1 MSLYDEAHMATE
13 DMIPKSLTRGEGS
26 TDRLGTR
33 RCRRGAFSRRA
44 SFPSAIYRG
53 RMLSGEEVSYF
64 AMTNARYPYRPFGI
78 RQADRLFHAYVIGRT
93 GTGKTT
99 LLETLA
105 TQDMTRGRG
114 VAVIDPH
121 GDLAERLVAQ
131 VPPWRERDLVYLNAP
146 DLFQSYGYNPLRRVR
161 QDRIP
166 LAASGLME
174 AFKKLWDDAWG
185 PRMEHVLRNALYAL
199 IEFGEATLPD
209 ILRLLTDR
217 SFQRGVLAQ
226 VKNDQVRAFW
236 TKEFPQ
242 YNPRYR
248 QESIAPI
255 QNKVGA
261 FLADPRLYRMFTN
274 PPVDLH
280 FRQIMDEGKILI
292 VNLAKGRLGEDS
304 ANLLGALLVTTMG
317 LAALSRAD
325 VAEHLRPDY
334 YILIDEFQSFT
345 TLSVANMVSELR
357 KFRVGLVLAHQHLYQ
372 LEPAVRHAVL
382 GNVGTLTSFRIGP
395 EDAHMLAREFE
406 PVFAPHDLM
415 SLANHDIYLKLM
427 IDGTPSRPF
436 SARTLHPEMLL
447 R

>member
-1 MSLYDEAHMATE
+1 MFWKPT
-13 DMIPKSLTRGEGS
+13 I
-26 TDRLGTR
+26 
-33 RCRRGAFSRRA
+33 
-44 SFPSAIYRG
+44 
-53 RMLSGEEVSYF
+53 SYF
-64 AMTNARYPYRPFGI
+64 GRTNGRNPHRTFGI
-78 RQADRLFHAYVIGRT
+78 KQADRLFHTYAIGKT

-105 TQDMTRGRG
+105 LQDIVGGRG

-131 VPPWRERDLVYLNAP
+131 VPRWRERDLIYLNATDP
-146 DLFQSYGYNPLRRVR
+146 SQPFGYNPLRRV
-161 QDRIP
+161 QPDKIP

-174 AFKKLWDDAWG
+174 AFKKLWDEAWG
-185 PRMEHVLRNALYAL
+185 VRMEHILRNTLYAL
-199 IEFGEATLPD
+199 IESGDATLPD
-209 ILRLLTDR
+209 ILRMLTGT
-217 SFQRGVLAQ
+217 SFRRQVLAR
-226 VKNDQVRAFW
+226 VKNDQVKAFW
-236 TKEFPQ
+236 TDEFPN

-292 VNLAKGRLGEDS
+292 VNLAKGQLGEDS
-304 ANLLGALLVTTMG
+304 ANLLGALLVTTLS

-325 VAEHLRPDY
+325 TEESGRSDY
-334 YILIDEFQSFT
+334 VVLIDEFQSFT

-372 LEPAVRHAVL
+372 LEPEVRHAVL
-382 GNVGTLTSFRIGP
+382 GNVGTVISFRLGP
-395 EDAHMLAREFE
+395 EDARIIAREFE
-406 PVFAPHDLM
+406 PVFTDVDLVN
-415 SLANHDIYLKLM
+415 LPNHNIYLKLM
-427 IDGTPSRPF
+427 IDGAPSRPF
-436 SARTLHPEMLL
+436 SATTLHPREFETL
-447 R
+447 RAQES